1 MEKYD
6 SSIETLKH
14 IKQVALY
21 IDKVQQD
28 FATSLDLNYQIHDN
42 INYVTLVDLYLLLIK
57 GENIPS
63 YSKLFTDI
71 NNNSRKYK
79 YGNSNYNHDELFHIY
94 QEELSD
100 RKLNHDKSKLEEP
113 EKHDFDIWTPRINEA
128 TLGTPMYEYFLKE
141 LHKALDH
148 HYRYNRH
155 HPEHFGNG
163 INGMTIMDLTE
174 MLCDWCATSDRHKN
188 SNIYDSIDILQKRFR
203 YSTPMKKVLSN
214 TVEKHFTSLKSK

>member
-21 IDKVQQD
+21 IEKIQKDIDYELSTEQE
-28 FATSLDLNYQIHDN
+28 IHDG
-42 INYVTLVDLYLLLIK
+42 INNTTLVDLLRILLN
-57 GENIPS
+57 GDNIPS

-71 NNNSRKYK
+71 NNNSRKYRL
-79 YGNSNYNHDELFHIY
+79 GNTCLTHNELYHFYDDELT
-94 QEELSD
+94 D
-100 RKLNHDKSKLEEP
+100 RKLNHDRSKLEEP
-113 EKHDFDIWTPRINEA
+113 EKHEFDIWTPRINEA
-128 TLGTPMYEYFLKE
+128 QLGTPMYEYFLKE

-174 MLCDWCATSDRHKN
+174 MLCDWCATSDRHEG
-188 SNIYDSIDILQKRFR
+188 SNIYDSIDILQKRFK

-214 TVEKHFTSLKSK
+214 TVEKHLSNIK

>member
-21 IDKVQQD
+21 IDKIQKDLEESIDQNTEIHD
-28 FATSLDLNYQIHDN
+28 GLNYI
-42 INYVTLVDLYLLLIK
+42 TLVDIIRILLN
-57 GENIPS
+57 GDNIPS
-63 YSKLFTDI
+63 FSKLFTDI
-71 NNNSRKYK
+71 NSNSRNYK
-79 YGNSNYNHDELFHIY
+79 YGFKYTNHDELYHMFH
-94 QEELSD
+94 EELDD
-100 RKLNHDKSKLEEP
+100 RKINHDKSKLEEP
-113 EKHDFDIWTPRINEA
+113 EKQDFDIWTPRIHEA

-174 MLCDWCATSDRHKN
+174 MLCDWCATSDRHEG
-188 SNIYDSIDILQKRFR
+188 SNIYDSIDILQKRFK

-214 TVEKHFTSLKSK
+214 TVEKHFSSIK